1 MHIRNILELSHAE
14 RGLVKSLFPPPI
26 TVQQQNEKNW
36 YILIMDNGGA
46 IPCQG
51 LFLND
56 VDKLESTA
64 DGGIRVGPFGT
75 LEMSNFEDIVIL
87 QAA

>member
-1 MHIRNILELSHAE
+1 
-14 RGLVKSLFPPPI
+14 
-26 TVQQQNEKNW
+26 
-36 YILIMDNGGA
+36 MDDGGA

-51 LFLND
+51 LFLDD
-56 VDKLESTA
+56 VDKLKSTA

-87 QAA
+87 QAAWHESQVILHFILSIVLTTRTCSWGST

>member
-1 MHIRNILELSHAE
+1 MH
-14 RGLVKSLFPPPI
+14 
-26 TVQQQNEKNW
+26 
-36 YILIMDNGGA
+36 NGGA

-51 LFLND
+51 LFLDD
-56 VDKLESTA
+56 VDKLKSTA

-87 QAA
+87 QPVWHESQVILHLILSIVF

>member
-1 MHIRNILELSHAE
+1 M
-14 RGLVKSLFPPPI
+14 
-26 TVQQQNEKNW
+26 QQENEKNW

-51 LFLND
+51 LFLDD
-56 VDKLESTA
+56 VDKLKSTA

>member
-1 MHIRNILELSHAE
+1 
-14 RGLVKSLFPPPI
+14 
-26 TVQQQNEKNW
+26 
-36 YILIMDNGGA
+36 MDNGGA

-51 LFLND
+51 LFLDD